1 VAERFWRR
9 ILRLDFGAGHVERD
23 VDQEI
28 AFHLEMRTRKLVA
41 AGWDPAA
48 ARVKAL
54 EQFGNLPAL
63 RNECVA
69 IDTERERA
77 MKWTDR
83 ISGLRRDFGFALRS
97 LGTHPQFTIAVVL
110 VLAIGIGGNTAIFTL
125 VDALLLRT
133 LPVPHPERLVI
144 IGDPAAVTSMWHGSP
159 MTGYVSYP
167 VYADIRDRNRAL
179 SGLFAA
185 SSVGTADVVV
195 HDGSAAT
202 EHPQVQRVTGNY
214 FDVLQVGSF
223 AGRTLS
229 ADDDREGGAFVAVI
243 SYGYWQRRFAGD
255 RDAIGKVL
263 TIGEVPVTIVGIA
276 PPGFVG
282 DIVGSSTDIWMPM
295 MAQSARVKRQNV
307 LNDRAVSWLH
317 MMGRLAPGVTLT
329 RARGELATLE
339 AQSIRSQLSGINLT
353 HFDDDL
359 AVDPINV
366 QSGERGFSPYRP
378 TFAPALS
385 ILMAAVLLVAL
396 VVCANVANLMLARV
410 VGRGRELTVRMALG
424 AGRGRLMQL
433 LLSES
438 VILALAGGALGLL
451 FAIWGSRILLAI
463 ATPPDSPILLD
474 ISPDRRVLAFTAA
487 VTLLVAV
494 LFGLVPALRAT
505 RVDVAT
511 ALRAQGRNL
520 AGIGARLG
528 RMAVGSALV
537 VGQVALSTTLLIGA
551 GVLLRSMTRILT
563 VDLGLDRDH
572 LVSVQVSPR
581 RSGYDGPRAA
591 LLLRELT
598 ERIARVS
605 GVRSIGPSSH
615 GIFSGGEGESSV
627 RIPGFVPRADSELSV
642 KVSEVGPGFFRAI
655 GARLVSGREFDEHDN
670 EGHERVAVINE
681 TMARH
686 YFSTGSPLGRTL
698 ISEDSTYTVIGVV
711 RDVEEQDV
719 RAKPVRRLYTSIA
732 QAHQALNVFV
742 LEVRVTGD
750 PLRYVAPL
758 QQALLTANPSL
769 SFEINPLNDLVRG
782 SVSQDVLVTRVTT
795 FFGLLGLVLAALGL
809 YGVTTYATSRRT
821 AEFGLRAALGAEP
834 NDIARMVLAESVRL
848 VALGLAIGVPAGLI
862 ATRLAR
868 SQIFGVN
875 AIDIPSLSAA
885 VAVLLA
891 TALVAAYLPARR
903 AARVGPL
910 GALRSD

>member
-9 ILRLDFGAGHVERD
+9 ILRLDHGAGHVERD

-63 RNECVA
+63 WKECVA

-83 ISGLRRDFGFALRS
+83 LSGLYRDFAFALRS
-97 LGTHPQFTIAVVL
+97 LGKHPQFTIAVVL

-167 VYADIRDRNRAL
+167 VYADIRDGNRAL

-185 SSVGTADVVV
+185 SAVSTAEVIV
-195 HDGSAAT
+195 HGATGAT
-202 EHPQVQRVTGNY
+202 EHPQAQRVTGNY

-223 AGRTLS
+223 AGRTFT
-229 ADDDREGGAFVAVI
+229 ADDDRDGRAFVAVI

-255 RDAIGKVL
+255 RDAIGRVL
-263 TIGEVPVTIVGIA
+263 TVGEVPLTIVGVA

-295 MAQSARVKRQNV
+295 MAQPARGKRQNI
-307 LNDRAVSWLH
+307 LNDRSVSWLH
-317 MMGRLAPGVTLT
+317 MMGRLAPGVTLA
-329 RARGELATLE
+329 RASSELAMLE
-339 AQSIRSQLSGINLT
+339 RQSIRSQLSGIDLT
-353 HFDDDL
+353 HFDERL
-359 AVDPINV
+359 AVDPIAV
-366 QSGERGFSPYRP
+366 QSGERGFSSYRR

-385 ILMAAVLLVAL
+385 MLMAAVMLVAL

-438 VILALAGGALGLL
+438 LALALAGGALGLL
-451 FAIWGSRILLAI
+451 FAIWGSRLLLAI
-463 ATPPDSPILLD
+463 ATPPDAPILLD
-474 ISPDRRVLAFTAA
+474 ISPDRRVLTFTAA

-494 LFGLVPALRAT
+494 LFGFVPALRAT
-505 RVDVAT
+505 RLDVAT

-528 RMAVGSALV
+528 RVAVGSVLV
-537 VGQVALSTTLLIGA
+537 VGQVALSTMLLIAA

-572 LVSVQVSPR
+572 IVSVQVNPR
-581 RSGYDGPRAA
+581 RSGYDGARAA
-591 LLLRELT
+591 LLLRELN

-605 GVRSIGPSSH
+605 GVRSVGPSGH
-615 GIFSGGEGESSV
+615 GIFSGGEGETDV

-642 KVSEVGPGFFRAI
+642 KVSEVGPGFFRAV
-655 GARLVSGREFDEHDN
+655 GARLLRGREFDARDN
-670 EGHERVAVINE
+670 EKGERVAVVNE

-686 YFSTGSPLGRTL
+686 YFSTGNAVGRT
-698 ISEDSTYTVIGVV
+698 ITSDDSTYTVIGVV

-732 QAHQALNVFV
+732 QAREALNVFV
-742 LEVRVTGD
+742 LEVRVFGE
-750 PLRYVAPL
+750 PSRYVAPL
-758 QQALLTANPSL
+758 QAALLTANPNL
-769 SFEINPLNDLVRG
+769 SFEIYPLNDLVRG
-782 SVSQDVLVTRVTT
+782 SVSQDVLVARVTT
-795 FFGLLGLVLAALGL
+795 FFGFLGLVLAALGL
-809 YGVTTYATSRRT
+809 YGVTAYATSRRT
-821 AEFGLRAALGAEP
+821 AEFGLRTALGAEP
-834 NDIARMVLAESVRL
+834 NDIVRMVLAESVRL
-848 VALGLAIGVPAGLI
+848 VALGLGIGVPAGLI
-862 ATRLAR
+862 ATRLVR

-875 AIDIPSLSAA
+875 AIDVPSLSAA

-891 TALVAAYLPARR
+891 TALVASYVPARR